1 MLKFIQNNR
10 EITALLAVVLLFVL
24 PGFLNR
30 QYLSVQTLTMVYS
43 SAQILILLDVYKRQI
58 VTRNQHI
65 DLVAGITVIGMIKDK
80 NAFAKTKLHFRRIG
94 DKPGI
99 CRRLTVSST
108 NV

>member
-1 MLKFIQNNR
+1 MACIMDHF
-10 EITALLAVVLLFVL
+10 
-24 PGFLNR
+24 
-30 QYLSVQTLTMVYS
+30 SVF
-43 SAQILILLDVYKRQI
+43 I

-94 DKPGI
+94 DKSGI